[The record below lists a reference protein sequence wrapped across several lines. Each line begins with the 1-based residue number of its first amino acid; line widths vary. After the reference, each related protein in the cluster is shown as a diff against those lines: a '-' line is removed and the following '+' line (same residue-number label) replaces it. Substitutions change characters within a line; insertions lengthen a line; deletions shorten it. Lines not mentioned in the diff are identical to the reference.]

1 MKERALLENKI
12 TDALAKH
19 DVRLVRLEM
28 SEYFGNILL
37 VVATAHT
44 QLRFVRD
51 RGCNLCEVCKRNDGL
66 HWEDDLLSSAPE
78 FSGISDFC
86 DFVDRVLTAKKQ

>member
-1 MKERALLENKI
+1 MEERIAEV
-12 TDALAKH
+12 LAKH
-19 DVRLVRLEM
+19 DVRLVRLER

-51 RGCNLCEVCKRNDGL
+51 RGYNSCEVCKKNDGL
-66 HWEDDLLSSAPE
+66 HWEDDLLSSSPDFAAIP
-78 FSGISDFC
+78 DFC
-86 DFVDRVLTAKKQ
+86 DFVDRVLTAKNQ